1 MKTLRKIVPFML
13 LLASAFTTSG
23 CSMYSSKADEK
34 KYFIGTYVL
43 DEYKAKHSADEQDP
57 YDRKADEGIVAY
69 FTVTNE
75 GYGYYGYKSNT
86 KEARVYPIY
95 STFVADEEEEGLFKA
110 IVMKDGVSDV
120 RDPQRVVGCGDEPTL
135 GFKRFEKVVQDRPWP
150 LADKKEM
157 VCTLAWTIPHYVN
170 PFNKKEEIQYSYAC
184 YKKVS
189 DDASLAKL
197 NELMGTSYTATKPYE
212 LGKMSGF
219 AYYCWNAK
227 DPSTY
232 EAPYEYAVIDYDSYS
247 SGKYTLYYSEKSNP
261 GKKSTQVP
269 VTITAPGS
277 FKVTWNN
284 RDFLASGTVEAL
296 PNALN
301 ADYASYT
308 EEDVLTAEWFSNYY
322 GQATTVNEVIEE
334 ITAPQGVS
342 YIKHRDGG
350 KLAEFAVMEDDTLT
364 NSATHTGLELKANE
378 EFVIYSRFTY
388 TWSYFE
394 DLVGDA
400 GGKIVQGSVGG
411 KKWYMDQDGEIDVHY
426 LKATEAGTY
435 DISVDQEGKV
445 TVTQQ

>member
-1 MKTLRKIVPFML
+1 ML
-13 LLASAFTTSG
+13 LLTTAFTTSG

-43 DEYKAKHSADEQDP
+43 EEYKAKRSADEQDP
-57 YDRKADEGIVAY
+57 YDKKADEGIVAY

-95 STFVADEEEEGLFKA
+95 STFVADDEKEGLFKA
-110 IVMKDGVSDV
+110 IEMKDGVSDV

-135 GFKRFEKVVQDRPWP
+135 GFKRFERVVQDRPWP

-197 NELMGTSYTATKPYE
+197 NSLMGTSYVPTKPYE

-219 AYYCWNAK
+219 GVYSKNVK

-232 EAPYEYAVIDYDSYS
+232 VEPYEYAIIDYDSYS
-247 SGKYTLYYSEKSNP
+247 DGKFTLYYSENSNK
-261 GKKSTQVP
+261 GKKSVQVP

-277 FKVTWNN
+277 FKVTWKNK
-284 RDFLASGTVEAL
+284 DFLASGTVQAL
-296 PNALN
+296 PASLN

-308 EEDVLTAEWFSNYY
+308 EEDPLSAEWFYNYY
-322 GQATTVNEVIEE
+322 GSATTVDEIIEE
-334 ITAPQGVS
+334 LIAPTNAS
-342 YIKHRDGG
+342 YIKHKDGS
-350 KLAEFAVMEDDTLT
+350 KLAEFAIMEEDSSTHVLT
-364 NSATHTGLELKANE
+364 YTGLELKANE
-378 EFVIYSRFTY
+378 EFSIYSNYRY
-388 TWSYFE
+388 GWSYFE
-394 DLVGDA
+394 DCVGNA
-400 GGKIVQGSVGG
+400 EGKIVQGSVGG
-411 KKWYMDQDGEIDVHY
+411 KRWDMEQSAEVDAHNM
-426 LKATEAGTY
+426 KASEQGTY
-435 DISVDQEGKV
+435 DISVDQDGKV
-445 TVTQQ
+445 TVTKQ